1 MFPTAYA
8 MPPQQLA
15 AAAEA
20 RGFESL
26 FFPEHTHIPTSR
38 RTPWPGGAELPREY
52 SHTFDPFIALTA
64 AAIATKT
71 LVLATGVCLVTERD
85 PIVLAKEVATL
96 DRLSGGRVVLG
107 VGAGWNV
114 EEMAHHG
121 TAYRDGWAVLRERML
136 AIRKIWREEVASFDG
151 KHVRFEPIW
160 SNPKPVQQGGPPVL
174 LGAASRYVPER
185 IAEYADGWMPIHQ
198 DERRARA
205 QGAVDYAAGIQAIRS
220 AWKKAGRDGAPRF
233 TIFGVGPDERRVREL
248 LGFGFERIVFGLP
261 PAGADTVLPLLDR
274 YAEIAFRLNAAR

>member
-26 FFPEHTHIPTSR
+26 FFPEHTHIPASR

-71 LVLATGVCLVTERD
+71 LVLATGVCLVTEHD

-107 VGAGWNV
+107 IGAGWNV

-121 TAYRDGWAVLRERML
+121 TAYQDRWAVLRERIL
-136 AIRKIWREEVASFDG
+136 AIRKIWREEAASFDG

-174 LGAASRYVPER
+174 LGATSRYVPER

-205 QGAVDYAAGIQAIRS
+205 QGAVDYAAGIEAIRS
-220 AWKKAGRDGAPRF
+220 AWKKAGRDGTPQF
-233 TIFGVGPDERRVREL
+233 TIFGVGPDERRVRDL

-261 PAGADTVLPLLDR
+261 PADADTVLPLLDR
-274 YAEIAFRLNAAR
+274 YAEIAFRVNATR